1 MIRRCALSAVLSLSA
16 AVASQPV
23 HAQAV
28 GTTGTTVNG
37 RVVVQVFVTL
47 SDEATMYHPVA
58 GLPLGFT
65 RSARDTAIA
74 VTDKSGSAVILLPPG
89 QYRVVSL
96 MPTQWKGMRY
106 SWNTP
111 VVVREEMSAVD
122 LRRADAMVSRA
133 VTTVTTVSNGET
145 APSIV
150 EKAPAPAPVRSA
162 PAPVQPAPAP
172 IPAPSKAPVQVAAQV
187 DAPAAVPAPS
197 PAALAPVMVPART
210 DTAVKAEAAPARRP
224 APARSSTER
233 SRSKGFFLG
242 LGVEGSG
249 IQTNVTGSTA
259 ESGGGGGLVLGYG
272 FSKRWSLYTDV
283 SDAVMNAT
291 GGGTYSLAHADLG
304 ARIHFRSGAHALVP
318 FLQVGA
324 TGRAVSTTAGGV
336 TYTGSGGGATLGMG
350 FNAYFTRSAALSA
363 AASWSVGNFDKFQVD
378 NVVVGTTGASVNA
391 QTARVHLGMV
401 WFP

>member
-74 VTDKSGSAVILLPPG
+74 VTDRSGSATILLAPG
-89 QYRVVSL
+89 QYRLVSL

-106 SWNTP
+106 SWNMS
-111 VVVREEMSAVD
+111 VVVREEMSAID

-150 EKAPAPAPVRSA
+150 EKAAPIQIRAAAVSPAPAPAPMPAPEKA
-162 PAPVQPAPAP
+162 PA
-172 IPAPSKAPVQVAAQV
+172 QVVAQV
-187 DAPAAVPAPS
+187 DAPVAAVAIPVPA
-197 PAALAPVMVPART
+197 MVPERVDSVAKVEMPRKP
-210 DTAVKAEAAPARRP
+210 VPS
-224 APARSSTER
+224 RSSMER
-233 SRSKGFFLG
+233 SRSKGFFVG
-242 LGVEGSG
+242 VGVEGSG
-249 IQTNVTGSTA
+249 IQTNVAGSTA

-283 SDAVMNAT
+283 SDAVINET
-291 GGGTYSLAHADLG
+291 GGGGTYSLAHADLG
-304 ARIHFRSGAHALVP
+304 ARVHFRGGAHSLVP

-324 TGRAVSTTAGGV
+324 TGRAVSTTVGGT
-336 TYTGSGGGATLGMG
+336 TYTGSGGGATLGAG
-350 FNAYFTRSAALSA
+350 LNAYFTHSAALSA
-363 AASWSVGNFDKFQVD
+363 VASWSVGNFDKFQVD
-378 NVVVGTTGASVNA
+378 NTVVGTNASVNA
-391 QTARVHLGMV
+391 TTARVHLGLV

>member
-74 VTDKSGSAVILLPPG
+74 VTDRSGSATILLAPG
-89 QYRVVSL
+89 QYRLVSL

-106 SWNTP
+106 SWNMA
-111 VVVREEMSAVD
+111 VAVREEMSAID

-150 EKAPAPAPVRSA
+150 EKAAPIQIRAAAVSPAPAPA
-162 PAPVQPAPAP
+162 PMPAPA
-172 IPAPSKAPVQVAAQV
+172 KAPVQVVEPV
-187 DAPAAVPAPS
+187 DAAVTAVAIPVPAMTPER
-197 PAALAPVMVPART
+197 V
-210 DTAVKAEAAPARRP
+210 DTAAKVEMPRKPVP
-224 APARSSTER
+224 SRSSMER
-233 SRSKGFFLG
+233 SRSKGFFIG

-249 IQTNVTGSTA
+249 IQTNVAGSTA

-283 SDAVMNAT
+283 SDAQINAT

-304 ARIHFRSGAHALVP
+304 ARVHFRGGAHSLVP

-324 TGRAVSTTAGGV
+324 TGRAVSTTVGGT
-336 TYTGSGGGATLGMG
+336 TYTGSGGGATLGAG
-350 FNAYFTRSAALSA
+350 LNAYFTHSAALSA
-363 AASWSVGNFDKFQVD
+363 VASWSVGNFDKFQVD
-378 NVVVGTTGASVNA
+378 NTVVGTNASVNA
-391 QTARVHLGMV
+391 TTARVHLGMV

>member
-16 AVASQPV
+16 AVASQPL

-47 SDEATMYHPVA
+47 SDEATMFHPVA

-74 VTDKSGSAVILLPPG
+74 VTDRSGSATILLAPG
-89 QYRVVSL
+89 QYRLVSL

-106 SWNTP
+106 SWNTS
-111 VVVREEMSAVD
+111 VVVREEMSAID

-150 EKAPAPAPVRSA
+150 EKAAPIQIRAAAVSPAPVPAKA
-162 PAPVQPAPAP
+162 PPQVVAQVHAPVVAVA
-172 IPAPSKAPVQVAAQV
+172 IP
-187 DAPAAVPAPS
+187 VPAMMPER
-197 PAALAPVMVPART
+197 V
-210 DTAVKAEAAPARRP
+210 DTAAKVEMPRKPVP
-224 APARSSTER
+224 SRSSMER
-233 SRSKGFFLG
+233 SRSKGFFVG
-242 LGVEGSG
+242 VGVEGSG
-249 IQTNVTGSTA
+249 IQTNVAGSSA

-283 SDAVMNAT
+283 SDAVMTAT

-304 ARIHFRSGAHALVP
+304 ARVHFRGGAHALVP

-324 TGRAVSTTAGGV
+324 TGRAVSTTVGGT
-336 TYTGSGGGATLGMG
+336 TYTGSGGGATLGAG
-350 FNAYFTRSAALSA
+350 LNAYFTHSAALSA
-363 AASWSVGNFDKFQVD
+363 VASWSVGNFDKFQVD
-378 NVVVGTTGASVNA
+378 NTVVGTNASVNA
-391 QTARVHLGMV
+391 TTARVHLGMV

>member
-74 VTDKSGSAVILLPPG
+74 VTDRSGSATILLAPG
-89 QYRVVSL
+89 QYRLVSL

-106 SWNTP
+106 SWNMS
-111 VVVREEMSAVD
+111 VVVREEMSAID

-150 EKAPAPAPVRSA
+150 EKAAPIPIRAAAVSPAPAPA
-162 PAPVQPAPAP
+162 PMPAPA
-172 IPAPSKAPVQVAAQV
+172 KAPAQVVAQV
-187 DAPAAVPAPS
+187 DAPVAAVAIP
-197 PAALAPVMVPART
+197 VPAMMPEHV
-210 DTAVKAEAAPARRP
+210 DSAAKVEMPRKP
-224 APARSSTER
+224 VPSRSSMER
-233 SRSKGFFLG
+233 SRSKGFFVG

-249 IQTNVTGSTA
+249 IQTNVAGSTA

-283 SDAVMNAT
+283 SDAVINET

-304 ARIHFRSGAHALVP
+304 ARVHFRGGAHSLVP

-324 TGRAVSTTAGGV
+324 TGRAVSTTVGGT
-336 TYTGSGGGATLGMG
+336 TYTGSGGGATLGAG
-350 FNAYFTRSAALSA
+350 LNAYFTHSAALSA
-363 AASWSVGNFDKFQVD
+363 VASWSVGNFDKFQVD
-378 NVVVGTTGASVNA
+378 NTVVGTNASVNA
-391 QTARVHLGMV
+391 TTARVHLGLV

>member
-58 GLPLGFT
+58 NLPLGFT

-74 VTDKSGSAVILLPPG
+74 VTDRSGSATILLAPG
-89 QYRVVSL
+89 QYRLVSL

-106 SWNTP
+106 SWNTA
-111 VVVREEMSAVD
+111 VVVREEMSAID

-150 EKAPAPAPVRSA
+150 EKAAPIQIRAAAVSPAPAPA
-162 PAPVQPAPAP
+162 PMPAPA
-172 IPAPSKAPVQVAAQV
+172 KAPAQV
-187 DAPAAVPAPS
+187 VEPIDAAVTAVAIP
-197 PAALAPVMVPART
+197 VPAMTPERV
-210 DTAVKAEAAPARRP
+210 DTAAKVETPRKPVP
-224 APARSSTER
+224 SRSSMER
-233 SRSKGFFLG
+233 SRSKGLFIG
-242 LGVEGSG
+242 VGVEGSD
-249 IQTNVTGSTA
+249 IQTNVAGSTA

-283 SDAVMNAT
+283 SDARINAT

-304 ARIHFRSGAHALVP
+304 ARVHFRGGAHSLVP

-324 TGRAVSTTAGGV
+324 TGRAVSTTVGGT
-336 TYTGSGGGATLGMG
+336 TYTGSGGGATLGAG
-350 FNAYFTRSAALSA
+350 LNAYFTHSAALSA
-363 AASWSVGNFDKFQVD
+363 VASWSVGNFDKFQVD
-378 NVVVGTTGASVNA
+378 NTVVGTNASVNA
-391 QTARVHLGMV
+391 TTARVHLGMV

>member
-150 EKAPAPAPVRSA
+150 ERAPAPAPAPVRSA
-162 PAPVQPAPAP
+162 PVQAEPAPM
-172 IPAPSKAPVQVAAQV
+172 PAPSKPAPVVAQV
-187 DAPAAVPAPS
+187 DAPAAVPAPT
-197 PAALAPVMVPART
+197 PAALAPVMMPARA
-210 DTAVKAEAAPARRP
+210 DTAAKAEAPRRP
-224 APARSSTER
+224 APTRSSMER

-249 IQTNVTGSTA
+249 IQTNVSGSTA
-259 ESGGGGGLVLGYG
+259 ESGGGGGLVVGYG

-283 SDAVMNAT
+283 SDAVMTAT

-350 FNAYFTRSAALSA
+350 FNAYFTRAAAVSA

-391 QTARVHLGMV
+391 QTARVHLGLV

>member
-47 SDEATMYHPVA
+47 SDDKTMYHPVA

-74 VTDKSGSAVILLPPG
+74 VTDKSGSAVVLLPPG

-106 SWNTP
+106 LWNMP
-111 VVVREEMSAVD
+111 VIVREDMSAID

-133 VTTVTTVSNGET
+133 VTTVTTVSDGET

-150 EKAPAPAPVRSA
+150 DKAPAPAPAPVRSA
-162 PAPVQPAPAP
+162 PAQPAPAP
-172 IPAPSKAPVQVAAQV
+172 MPAPVKSS
-187 DAPAAVPAPS
+187 APAAAQADAPVAIPVPAPT
-197 PAALAPVMVPART
+197 PAALAPVMVPAR
-210 DTAVKAEAAPARRP
+210 DSVAKAETSRRP
-224 APARSSTER
+224 APARSSSMER

-249 IQTNVTGSTA
+249 IQTNVSGSTA

-336 TYTGSGGGATLGMG
+336 TYTGSGGGATLGLG
-350 FNAYFTRSAALSA
+350 FNAYFTRAAALSA

-378 NVVVGTTGASVNA
+378 NVVVGAPGTSVNA
-391 QTARVHLGMV
+391 QTARVHLGLV

>member
-47 SDEATMYHPVA
+47 SDEATMFHPVP

-74 VTDKSGSAVILLPPG
+74 VTDRSGSATILLAPG
-89 QYRVVSL
+89 QYRLVSL

-106 SWNTP
+106 SWNTS
-111 VVVREEMSAVD
+111 VVVREEMSAID

-150 EKAPAPAPVRSA
+150 EKAAPIQIRAAAVSPAPV
-162 PAPVQPAPAP
+162 PA
-172 IPAPSKAPVQVAAQV
+172 KAPPQVVAQV
-187 DAPAAVPAPS
+187 DAPVVAVAIPVPAMMPER
-197 PAALAPVMVPART
+197 V
-210 DTAVKAEAAPARRP
+210 DTAAKVEMPRKPVP
-224 APARSSTER
+224 SRSSMER
-233 SRSKGFFLG
+233 SRSKGFFVG
-242 LGVEGSG
+242 VGVEGSG
-249 IQTNVTGSTA
+249 IQTNVAGSSA
-259 ESGGGGGLVLGYG
+259 QSGGGGGLVLGYG

-283 SDAVMNAT
+283 SDAVMTAT

-304 ARIHFRSGAHALVP
+304 ARVHFRGGAHALVP

-324 TGRAVSTTAGGV
+324 TGRAVSTTVGGT
-336 TYTGSGGGATLGMG
+336 TYTGSGGGATLGAG
-350 FNAYFTRSAALSA
+350 LNAYFTHSAALSA
-363 AASWSVGNFDKFQVD
+363 VASWSVGNFDKFQVD
-378 NVVVGTTGASVNA
+378 NTVVGTNASVNA
-391 QTARVHLGMV
+391 TTARVHLGMV

>member
-47 SDEATMYHPVA
+47 SDEATMFHPVP

-74 VTDKSGSAVILLPPG
+74 VTDRSGSATILLAPG
-89 QYRVVSL
+89 QYRLVSL

-106 SWNTP
+106 SWNTS
-111 VVVREEMSAVD
+111 VVVREEMSAID

-150 EKAPAPAPVRSA
+150 EKAAPIQIRAAAVSPAPV
-162 PAPVQPAPAP
+162 PA
-172 IPAPSKAPVQVAAQV
+172 KAPPQVVAQV
-187 DAPAAVPAPS
+187 DAPVVAVAIPVPAMMPER
-197 PAALAPVMVPART
+197 V
-210 DTAVKAEAAPARRP
+210 DTAAKVEMPRKPVP
-224 APARSSTER
+224 SRSSMER
-233 SRSKGFFLG
+233 SRSKGFFVG
-242 LGVEGSG
+242 VGVEGSG
-249 IQTNVTGSTA
+249 IQTNVAGSSA

-283 SDAVMNAT
+283 SDAVMTAT
-291 GGGTYSLAHADLG
+291 GGGTYSLVHADLG
-304 ARIHFRSGAHALVP
+304 ARVHFRGGAHRLVP

-324 TGRAVSTTAGGV
+324 TGRAVSTTVGGT
-336 TYTGSGGGATLGMG
+336 TYTGSGGGATLGAG
-350 FNAYFTRSAALSA
+350 LNAYFTHSAALSA

-378 NVVVGTTGASVNA
+378 NTVVGTNASVNA
-391 QTARVHLGMV
+391 TTARVHLGLV

>member
-74 VTDKSGSAVILLPPG
+74 VTDRSGSATILLSPG
-89 QYRVVSL
+89 QYRLVSL

-106 SWNTP
+106 SWNMA
-111 VVVREEMSAVD
+111 VVVREEMSAID

-150 EKAPAPAPVRSA
+150 EKAAPIQIRAAAVSPAPAPA
-162 PAPVQPAPAP
+162 PMPAPA
-172 IPAPSKAPVQVAAQV
+172 KAPAQVVAQV
-187 DAPAAVPAPS
+187 DAPVVAVAIPVPAMMPERVDS
-197 PAALAPVMVPART
+197 AAKVEMPRKPV
-210 DTAVKAEAAPARRP
+210 
-224 APARSSTER
+224 PARSSMER
-233 SRSKGFFLG
+233 SRSKGFFVG
-242 LGVEGSG
+242 VGVEGSG
-249 IQTNVTGSTA
+249 IQTNVAGSTA

-304 ARIHFRSGAHALVP
+304 ARVHFRGGAHSLVP

-324 TGRAVSTTAGGV
+324 TGRAVSTTVGGT
-336 TYTGSGGGATLGMG
+336 TYTGSGGGATLGAG
-350 FNAYFTRSAALSA
+350 LNAYFTHSAALSA
-363 AASWSVGNFDKFQVD
+363 VASWSVGNFDKFQVD
-378 NVVVGTTGASVNA
+378 NTVVGTNASVNA
-391 QTARVHLGMV
+391 ATARVHLGMV

>member
-16 AVASQPV
+16 AVASQPA

-106 SWNTP
+106 SWNMP
-111 VVVREEMSAVD
+111 VIVREDMSAVD

-150 EKAPAPAPVRSA
+150 EKPAPAAAPVRAAAAQPAPEPMPAPAKAPAPV
-162 PAPVQPAPAP
+162 V
-172 IPAPSKAPVQVAAQV
+172 AQV
-187 DAPAAVPAPS
+187 EAPAAVPAPS
-197 PAALAPVMVPART
+197 PAALAPVIVPAHA
-210 DTAVKAEAAPARRP
+210 DTATKSDAPRRA
-224 APARSSTER
+224 APARSSMER

-249 IQTNVTGSTA
+249 IQTNVSGSTT

-324 TGRAVSTTAGGV
+324 TGRAVSSTSGGV
-336 TYTGSGGGATLGMG
+336 TYTGSGGGATAGLG

-363 AASWSVGNFDKFQVD
+363 SASWSVGSFDKFQVD
-378 NVVVGTTGASVNA
+378 NAVVPTGGATVNA

>member
-74 VTDKSGSAVILLPPG
+74 VTDRSGSATILLPPG
-89 QYRVVSL
+89 QYRLVSL

-106 SWNTP
+106 SWNMP
-111 VVVREEMSAVD
+111 VVVREEMSAID
-122 LRRADAMVSRA
+122 LRRGDAMVSRA
-133 VTTVTTVSNGET
+133 VTTVTTVSNGES
-145 APSIV
+145 APSFV
-150 EKAPAPAPVRSA
+150 EKAPAPVRAAPVAST
-162 PAPVQPAPAP
+162 PAPAP
-172 IPAPSKAPVQVAAQV
+172 MPAPAKAPAQVVAQV
-187 DAPAAVPAPS
+187 DAPVPAPVAI
-197 PAALAPVMVPART
+197 PVPVMVPERV
-210 DTAVKAEAAPARRP
+210 DTAAKAEMPRKP
-224 APARSSTER
+224 APSRSSMER
-233 SRSKGFFLG
+233 SRSKGFFVG

-249 IQTNVTGSTA
+249 IQTNIAGSSA
-259 ESGGGGGLVLGYG
+259 QSGGGGGLVLGYG
-272 FSKRWSLYTDV
+272 FSRRWSLYTDV
-283 SDAVMNAT
+283 SDALINET

-304 ARIHFRSGAHALVP
+304 ARVHFRAGAHRLVP

-324 TGRAVSTTAGGV
+324 TGRAVRTTVGDST
-336 TYTGSGGGATLGMG
+336 YMGSGGGATLGAG
-350 FNAYFTRSAALSA
+350 LNAYFTHSAALSA
-363 AASWSVGNFDKFQVD
+363 VASWSVGNFDKFQVG
-378 NVVVGTTGASVNA
+378 NVVGTGASVNA
-391 QTARVHLGMV
+391 QSARVHLGMV

>member
-47 SDEATMYHPVA
+47 SDAAPMSHPVA
-58 GLPLGFT
+58 NLPLGFT

-74 VTDKSGSAVILLPPG
+74 VTDRSGSATILLAPG
-89 QYRVVSL
+89 QYRLVSL

-106 SWNTP
+106 SWNTA
-111 VVVREEMSAVD
+111 VVVREEMSAID

-150 EKAPAPAPVRSA
+150 EKAAPIQIRAAAVSPAPAPA
-162 PAPVQPAPAP
+162 PMPAPA
-172 IPAPSKAPVQVAAQV
+172 KAPVQVV
-187 DAPAAVPAPS
+187 EPIDAAVTAVAIP
-197 PAALAPVMVPART
+197 VPAMTPERV
-210 DTAVKAEAAPARRP
+210 DTAAKVETPRKPVP
-224 APARSSTER
+224 SRSSMER
-233 SRSKGFFLG
+233 SRSKGLFIG
-242 LGVEGSG
+242 VGVEGSD
-249 IQTNVTGSTA
+249 IQTNVAGSTA

-283 SDAVMNAT
+283 SDARINAT

-304 ARIHFRSGAHALVP
+304 ARVHFRGGAHSLVP

-324 TGRAVSTTAGGV
+324 TGRAVSTTVGGT
-336 TYTGSGGGATLGMG
+336 TYTGSGGGATLGAG
-350 FNAYFTRSAALSA
+350 LNAYFTHSAALSA

-378 NVVVGTTGASVNA
+378 NTVVGTNASVNA
-391 QTARVHLGMV
+391 TTARVHLGMV

>member
-47 SDEATMYHPVA
+47 SDEATMFHPVP

-74 VTDKSGSAVILLPPG
+74 VTDRSGSATILLAPG
-89 QYRVVSL
+89 QYRLVSL

-106 SWNTP
+106 SWNTS
-111 VVVREEMSAVD
+111 VVVREEMSAID

-150 EKAPAPAPVRSA
+150 EKAAPIQIRAAAVSPAPV
-162 PAPVQPAPAP
+162 PA
-172 IPAPSKAPVQVAAQV
+172 KAPPQVVAQV
-187 DAPAAVPAPS
+187 DAPVVAVAIPVPAMMPER
-197 PAALAPVMVPART
+197 V
-210 DTAVKAEAAPARRP
+210 DTAAKVEMPRKPVP
-224 APARSSTER
+224 SRSSMER
-233 SRSKGFFLG
+233 SRSKGFFVG
-242 LGVEGSG
+242 VGVEGSG
-249 IQTNVTGSTA
+249 IQTNVAGSSA

-283 SDAVMNAT
+283 SDAVMTAT

-304 ARIHFRSGAHALVP
+304 ARVHFRGGAHALVP

-324 TGRAVSTTAGGV
+324 TGRAVSTTVGGT
-336 TYTGSGGGATLGMG
+336 TYTGSGGGATLGAG
-350 FNAYFTRSAALSA
+350 LNAYFTHSAALSA
-363 AASWSVGNFDKFQVD
+363 VASWSVGNFDKFQVD
-378 NVVVGTTGASVNA
+378 NTVVGTNASVNA
-391 QTARVHLGMV
+391 TTARVHLGMV

>member
-58 GLPLGFT
+58 GLALGFT

-74 VTDKSGSAVILLPPG
+74 VTDRSGSATILLAPG
-89 QYRVVSL
+89 QYRLVSL

-106 SWNTP
+106 SWNTS
-111 VVVREEMSAVD
+111 VAVREDMSAIE

-133 VTTVTTVSNGET
+133 VTTVTTVSNGES

-150 EKAPAPAPVRSA
+150 EKAPEPSRRANLPAPMPAPAKAPAPV
-162 PAPVQPAPAP
+162 V
-172 IPAPSKAPVQVAAQV
+172 AQV
-187 DAPAAVPAPS
+187 DAPV
-197 PAALAPVMVPART
+197 
-210 DTAVKAEAAPARRP
+210 TAVAIPVPTMMPESVDSAAKVETPRKP
-224 APARSSTER
+224 VPSRSSMER
-233 SRSKGFFLG
+233 SRSKGFFVG

-249 IQTNVTGSTA
+249 LQTNLAGSTA

-283 SDAVMNAT
+283 SDAVMKAAD
-291 GGGTYSLAHADLG
+291 GGTYSLAHADLG
-304 ARIHFRSGAHALVP
+304 ARVHFRGGAHALVP

-324 TGRAVSTTAGGV
+324 TGRAVSTTSGGT
-336 TYTGSGGGATLGMG
+336 TYTGSGGGATLGAG
-350 FNAYFTRSAALSA
+350 LNAYFTRSAALSA
-363 AASWSVGNFDKFQVD
+363 VASWSVGNFDKFQVD
-378 NVVVGTTGASVNA
+378 DITVASNAAVNA
-391 QTARVHLGMV
+391 MTARVHLGMV

>member
-74 VTDKSGSAVILLPPG
+74 VTDRSGSATILLPPG
-89 QYRVVSL
+89 QYRLVSL

-106 SWNTP
+106 SWNTA
-111 VVVREEMSAVD
+111 VVVREEMSAID

-150 EKAPAPAPVRSA
+150 EKAAPIQIRAAAVSPAPAPA
-162 PAPVQPAPAP
+162 PMPAPA
-172 IPAPSKAPVQVAAQV
+172 KAPVQVV
-187 DAPAAVPAPS
+187 EPIDAAVTAVAIP
-197 PAALAPVMVPART
+197 VPAVMPERV
-210 DTAVKAEAAPARRP
+210 DTAAKVEMPRKPVP
-224 APARSSTER
+224 SRSSMER
-233 SRSKGFFLG
+233 SRSKGFFVG
-242 LGVEGSG
+242 VGVEGSG
-249 IQTNVTGSTA
+249 IQTNVAGSSA
-259 ESGGGGGLVLGYG
+259 ESGPGGGLVLGYG

-304 ARIHFRSGAHALVP
+304 ARVHFRGGAHALVP

-324 TGRAVSTTAGGV
+324 TGRAVSTTVGGT
-336 TYTGSGGGATLGMG
+336 TYTGSGGGATLGAG
-350 FNAYFTRSAALSA
+350 LNAYFTHSAALSA
-363 AASWSVGNFDKFQVD
+363 VASWSVGNFDKFQVD
-378 NVVVGTTGASVNA
+378 NLVVGTNASVNA
-391 QTARVHLGMV
+391 TTARVHLGMV

>member
-58 GLPLGFT
+58 NLPLGFT

-74 VTDKSGSAVILLPPG
+74 VTDRSGSATILLAPG
-89 QYRVVSL
+89 QYRLVSL

-106 SWNTP
+106 SWNTA
-111 VVVREEMSAVD
+111 VVVREEMSAID

-150 EKAPAPAPVRSA
+150 EKAAPIQIRAAAVSPAPAPA
-162 PAPVQPAPAP
+162 PMPAPA
-172 IPAPSKAPVQVAAQV
+172 KAPVQVV
-187 DAPAAVPAPS
+187 EPIDAAVTAVAIP
-197 PAALAPVMVPART
+197 VPAMTPERV
-210 DTAVKAEAAPARRP
+210 DTAAKVETPRKPVP
-224 APARSSTER
+224 SRSSMER
-233 SRSKGFFLG
+233 SRSKGLFIG
-242 LGVEGSG
+242 VGVEGSD
-249 IQTNVTGSTA
+249 IQTNVAGSTA

-283 SDAVMNAT
+283 SDARINAT

-304 ARIHFRSGAHALVP
+304 ARVHFRGGAHSLVP

-324 TGRAVSTTAGGV
+324 TGRAVSTTVGGT
-336 TYTGSGGGATLGMG
+336 TYTGSGGGATLGAG
-350 FNAYFTRSAALSA
+350 LNAYFTHSAALSA
-363 AASWSVGNFDKFQVD
+363 VASWSVGNFDKFQVD
-378 NVVVGTTGASVNA
+378 NTVVGTNASVNA
-391 QTARVHLGMV
+391 TTARVHLGMV

>member
-74 VTDKSGSAVILLPPG
+74 VTDRSGSATILLAPG
-89 QYRVVSL
+89 QYRLVSL

-106 SWNTP
+106 SWNTS
-111 VVVREEMSAVD
+111 VAVREDMSAIE

-150 EKAPAPAPVRSA
+150 EKAAPIPIRAAAISPAPAPM
-162 PAPVQPAPAP
+162 PAPA
-172 IPAPSKAPVQVAAQV
+172 KAPAQVVAQV
-187 DAPAAVPAPS
+187 DAPVAAVAIP
-197 PAALAPVMVPART
+197 VPAMMPERV
-210 DTAVKAEAAPARRP
+210 DTAAKADMPRKP
-224 APARSSTER
+224 VPSRSSMER
-233 SRSKGFFLG
+233 SRTKGFFVG
-242 LGVEGSG
+242 IGVEGSG
-249 IQTNVTGSTA
+249 LQTNLAGSSA

-283 SDAVMNAT
+283 SDALMNVP

-304 ARIHFRSGAHALVP
+304 ARVHFRGGAHALVP

-324 TGRAVSTTAGGV
+324 TGRAVSTTSGGT
-336 TYTGSGGGATLGMG
+336 TYTGSGGGATLGAG
-350 FNAYFTRSAALSA
+350 LNAYFTHSAALSA
-363 AASWSVGNFDKFQVD
+363 VASWSVGNFDKFQVD
-378 NVVVGTTGASVNA
+378 DISVASNASVNA
-391 QTARVHLGMV
+391 TTARVHLGMV

>member
-74 VTDKSGSAVILLPPG
+74 VTDRSGSATILLAPG
-89 QYRVVSL
+89 QYRLVSL

-106 SWNTP
+106 SWNMA
-111 VVVREEMSAVD
+111 VAVREEMSAIN

-150 EKAPAPAPVRSA
+150 EKAAPIQIRAAAVSPAPAPA
-162 PAPVQPAPAP
+162 AMPAPA
-172 IPAPSKAPVQVAAQV
+172 KAPVQVVEPV
-187 DAPAAVPAPS
+187 DAAVTAVAIPVPVMTPERVDTAAKVEMPRKPAPS
-197 PAALAPVMVPART
+197 
-210 DTAVKAEAAPARRP
+210 
-224 APARSSTER
+224 RSSMER
-233 SRSKGFFLG
+233 SRSKGFFVG

-249 IQTNVTGSTA
+249 IQTNVAGSTA

-283 SDAVMNAT
+283 SDAQINAT

-304 ARIHFRSGAHALVP
+304 ARVHFRGGAHSLVP

-324 TGRAVSTTAGGV
+324 TGRAVSTTVGGT
-336 TYTGSGGGATLGMG
+336 TYTGSGGGATLGAG
-350 FNAYFTRSAALSA
+350 LNAYFTHSAALSA
-363 AASWSVGNFDKFQVD
+363 VASWSVGNFDKFQVD
-378 NVVVGTTGASVNA
+378 NTVVGTNASVNA
-391 QTARVHLGMV
+391 TTARVHLGMV

>member
-65 RSARDTAIA
+65 RTARDTAIA

-106 SWNTP
+106 SWNMP
-111 VVVREEMSAVD
+111 VAVREDMSAVD

-133 VTTVTTVSNGET
+133 MTTVTTVSNGET

-150 EKAPAPAPVRSA
+150 EKAPAPVRS
-162 PAPVQPAPAP
+162 APVQPAPAP
-172 IPAPSKAPVQVAAQV
+172 MPAPMPAKAPAQVVAQV

-197 PAALAPVMVPART
+197 PAALAPVMMPARA
-210 DTAVKAEAAPARRP
+210 DTAVKAEAPRRP
-224 APARSSTER
+224 APARPSSMER

-249 IQTNVTGSTA
+249 IQTNVAGSTA

-378 NVVVGTTGASVNA
+378 NVVVGTAGTSVNA

>member
-74 VTDKSGSAVILLPPG
+74 VTDRSGSATILLAPG
-89 QYRVVSL
+89 QYRLVSL

-106 SWNTP
+106 SWNTA
-111 VVVREEMSAVD
+111 VVVREEMSAID

-150 EKAPAPAPVRSA
+150 EKAAPIPIRAAAVSSAPPPPPPPMSA
-162 PAPVQPAPAP
+162 PAKAPA
-172 IPAPSKAPVQVAAQV
+172 QVVEAV
-187 DAPAAVPAPS
+187 DAPVVAVAIPV
-197 PAALAPVMVPART
+197 PVMVPERA
-210 DTAVKAEAAPARRP
+210 DTAAKVEMPRKPVP
-224 APARSSTER
+224 SRSSLER
-233 SRSKGFFLG
+233 SRSKGFFVG
-242 LGVEGSG
+242 VGVEGSG
-249 IQTNVTGSTA
+249 IQTNVAGSSA
-259 ESGGGGGLVLGYG
+259 QSGGGGGLVLGYG

-304 ARIHFRSGAHALVP
+304 ARVHFRGGAHSLVP

-324 TGRAVSTTAGGV
+324 TGRAVSPTAGG
-336 TYTGSGGGATLGMG
+336 TTNIGSGGGATLGAG
-350 FNAYFTRSAALSA
+350 LNAYFTRSAALSA
-363 AASWSVGNFDKFQVD
+363 VASWSVGNFDKFQVG
-378 NVVVGTTGASVNA
+378 NVVVGTNASVNA
-391 QTARVHLGMV
+391 TTARVHLGMV

>member
-58 GLPLGFT
+58 NLPLGFT

-74 VTDKSGSAVILLPPG
+74 VTDRSGSATILLAPG
-89 QYRVVSL
+89 QYRLVSL

-106 SWNTP
+106 SWNTA
-111 VVVREEMSAVD
+111 VVVREEMSAID

-150 EKAPAPAPVRSA
+150 EKAAPIQIRAAAVSPAPAPA
-162 PAPVQPAPAP
+162 PMPAPA
-172 IPAPSKAPVQVAAQV
+172 KAPVQVVEPV
-187 DAPAAVPAPS
+187 DAAVTAVAIPVPAMTPER
-197 PAALAPVMVPART
+197 V
-210 DTAVKAEAAPARRP
+210 DTAAKVETPRKPVP
-224 APARSSTER
+224 SRSSMER
-233 SRSKGFFLG
+233 SRSKGLFIG
-242 LGVEGSG
+242 VGVEGSD
-249 IQTNVTGSTA
+249 IQTNVAGSTA

-283 SDAVMNAT
+283 SDARINAT

-304 ARIHFRSGAHALVP
+304 ARVHFRGGAHSLVP

-324 TGRAVSTTAGGV
+324 TGRAVSTTVGGT
-336 TYTGSGGGATLGMG
+336 TYTGSGGGATLGAG
-350 FNAYFTRSAALSA
+350 LNAYFTHSAALSA
-363 AASWSVGNFDKFQVD
+363 VASWSVGNFDKFQVD
-378 NVVVGTTGASVNA
+378 NTVVGTNASVNA
-391 QTARVHLGMV
+391 TTARVHLGMV

>member
-1 MIRRCALSAVLSLSA
+1 MIRRCALSAVFSLSA

-47 SDEATMYHPVA
+47 SDEATMFHPVA

-74 VTDKSGSAVILLPPG
+74 VTDRSGSATILLAPG
-89 QYRVVSL
+89 QYRLVSL

-106 SWNTP
+106 SWNMS
-111 VVVREEMSAVD
+111 VVVREEMSAID

-150 EKAPAPAPVRSA
+150 EKAAPIQIRAAAVSPAPAPAPMPAPEKA
-162 PAPVQPAPAP
+162 PA
-172 IPAPSKAPVQVAAQV
+172 QVVAQV
-187 DAPAAVPAPS
+187 DAPVAAVAIPVPA
-197 PAALAPVMVPART
+197 MVPERVDSVAKVEMPRKP
-210 DTAVKAEAAPARRP
+210 VPS
-224 APARSSTER
+224 RSSMER
-233 SRSKGFFLG
+233 SRSKGFFVG
-242 LGVEGSG
+242 VGVEGSG
-249 IQTNVTGSTA
+249 IQTNVAGSTA

-283 SDAVMNAT
+283 SDAVINET
-291 GGGTYSLAHADLG
+291 GGGGTYSLAHADLG
-304 ARIHFRSGAHALVP
+304 ARVHFRGGAHSLVP

-324 TGRAVSTTAGGV
+324 TGRAVSTTVGGT
-336 TYTGSGGGATLGMG
+336 TYTGSGGGATLGAG
-350 FNAYFTRSAALSA
+350 LNAYFTHSAALSA
-363 AASWSVGNFDKFQVD
+363 VASWSVGNFDKFQVD
-378 NVVVGTTGASVNA
+378 NTVVGTNASVNA
-391 QTARVHLGMV
+391 TTARVHLGLV

>member
-58 GLPLGFT
+58 NLPLGFT

-74 VTDKSGSAVILLPPG
+74 VTDRSGSATILLPPG
-89 QYRVVSL
+89 QYRLVSL

-106 SWNTP
+106 SWNTA
-111 VVVREEMSAVD
+111 VVVREEMSAID
-122 LRRADAMVSRA
+122 LRRGDAMVSRA

-150 EKAPAPAPVRSA
+150 EKAPAAAPVRAAEVASA
-162 PAPVQPAPAP
+162 PAPAPMPAPMPAPAKA
-172 IPAPSKAPVQVAAQV
+172 PAPVIAQV
-187 DAPAAVPAPS
+187 DAPIEAVAVPAS
-197 PAALAPVMVPART
+197 VLAKMQERV
-210 DTAVKAEAAPARRP
+210 DTAAKVETPRKPVAS
-224 APARSSTER
+224 RSSMER

-249 IQTNVTGSTA
+249 IQTNVTGSSA

-283 SDAVMNAT
+283 SDAVMKAT

-304 ARIHFRSGAHALVP
+304 ARVHFRGGAHSLVP

-324 TGRAVSTTAGGV
+324 TGRAVSTTVGGT
-336 TYTGSGGGATLGMG
+336 TYTGSGGGATLGAG
-350 FNAYFTRSAALSA
+350 LNAYFTRSAALSA
-363 AASWSVGNFDKFQVD
+363 VASWSVGNFDKFQMD
-378 NVVVGTTGASVNA
+378 NTVAGTGASVNA
-391 QTARVHLGMV
+391 TTARVHLGMV

>member
-1 MIRRCALSAVLSLSA
+1 
-16 AVASQPV
+16 V

-58 GLPLGFT
+58 NLPLGFT

-74 VTDKSGSAVILLPPG
+74 VTDRSGSATILLAPG
-89 QYRVVSL
+89 QYRLVSL

-106 SWNTP
+106 SWNTA
-111 VVVREEMSAVD
+111 VVVREEMSAID

-150 EKAPAPAPVRSA
+150 EKAAPIQIRAAAVSPAPAPA
-162 PAPVQPAPAP
+162 PMPAPA
-172 IPAPSKAPVQVAAQV
+172 KAPVQVVEPV
-187 DAPAAVPAPS
+187 DAAVTAVAIPVPAMTPER
-197 PAALAPVMVPART
+197 V
-210 DTAVKAEAAPARRP
+210 DTAAKIETPRKPVPS
-224 APARSSTER
+224 RSSMER
-233 SRSKGFFLG
+233 SRSKGLFIG
-242 LGVEGSG
+242 VGVEGSD
-249 IQTNVTGSTA
+249 IQTNVAGSTA

-283 SDAVMNAT
+283 SDARINAT

-304 ARIHFRSGAHALVP
+304 ARVHFRGGAHSLVP

-324 TGRAVSTTAGGV
+324 TGRAVSTTVGGT
-336 TYTGSGGGATLGMG
+336 TYTGSGGGATLGAG
-350 FNAYFTRSAALSA
+350 LNAYFTHSAALSA
-363 AASWSVGNFDKFQVD
+363 VASWSVGNFDKFQVD
-378 NVVVGTTGASVNA
+378 NTVVGTNASVNA
-391 QTARVHLGMV
+391 TTARVHLGMV